1 MGWHGRIRLSAGRER
16 RQLREKW
23 RSERKVRDGSV
34 EKGVCHWFMEETD
47 VHFKEKKKKKSG
59 RDS

>member
-1 MGWHGRIRLSAGRER
+1 MAGENTALSWGGRGG
-16 RQLREKW
+16 

-47 VHFKEKKKKKSG
+47 VHFKEKKKKNG